1 MIAAHFFDGHSA
13 RLQPVGLDVR
23 AGHLHVDGPDF
34 SRSYPLAAVV
44 MTEPFERA
52 PLVLR
57 VGDASCEVPYGPERQ
72 ALLAAFGYTK
82 SRVERW
88 QANWPAAF
96 VALVLLLAL
105 LAAGFFWGLP
115 AAAERIAAH
124 LPVSVDKKLGQAAL
138 AGLEGRGL
146 VAPSRLSGDRI
157 AEVEALLPRVLPAH
171 PRVPV
176 RVLVRASNALGAN
189 ALALPDGTII
199 VTDDM
204 VRLAFD
210 ADNELDGD
218 GDGEAGLLGV
228 LGHEVGHIELRHA
241 TRVMTG
247 SSLTAAV
254 SAALFG
260 DFSAVAAGLP
270 AVLTQMQ
277 YSRAMELEADDYAV
291 AVLRRNGLAPDA
303 LADALAA
310 LERRHAGGDNMPR
323 WLKHSMAYL
332 STHPATVER
341 IARLRKAQP

>member
-23 AGHLHVDGPDF
+23 AGHLHVDAPDF
-34 SRSYPLAAVV
+34 SRSYPLSAVV

-57 VGDASCEVPYGPERQ
+57 LGDASCEVPYGPERT
-72 ALLAAFGYTK
+72 AMLAALGYSK

-88 QANWPAAF
+88 QANWPAALGS
-96 VALVLLLAL
+96 LVLLLAL
-105 LAAGFFWGLP
+105 LAAVFFWGLP

-124 LPVSVDKKLGQAAL
+124 LPASVDKRLGQAAL
-138 AGLEGRGL
+138 AGLEARGL
-146 VAPSRLSGDRI
+146 VAPSRLSDERI

-176 RVLVRASNALGAN
+176 RVLVRSSNALGAN

-218 GDGEAGLLGV
+218 GEAGLLGV
-228 LGHEVGHIELRHA
+228 LGHEVGHIERRHA
-241 TRVMTG
+241 TRAMTG

-270 AVLTQMQ
+270 AVLTQMR

-291 AVLRRNGLAPDA
+291 TVLRRNGLAPDA
-303 LADALAA
+303 LADALVA
-310 LERRHAGGDNMPR
+310 LERRHAGDDNLPR
-323 WLKHSMAYL
+323 WLKRSMAYL
-332 STHPATVER
+332 STHPATGER